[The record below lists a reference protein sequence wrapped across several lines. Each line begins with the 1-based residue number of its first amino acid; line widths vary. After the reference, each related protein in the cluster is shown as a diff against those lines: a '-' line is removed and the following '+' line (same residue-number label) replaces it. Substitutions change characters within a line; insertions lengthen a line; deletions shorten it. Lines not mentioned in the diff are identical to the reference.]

1 MAQNPAM
8 RLRAVFVAVAALAA
22 GVAVAAVR
30 ADPEP
35 PEDPGWVGVPHCTV
49 PKVKGL
55 PVAKAKSRLTNARC
69 GVGFVVRQRSTVKK
83 GAVIYPLPK
92 AGSILAPQTEVD
104 LYVSRGRR

>member
-1 MAQNPAM
+1 M
-8 RLRAVFVAVAALAA
+8 RRHHHRLLQLGALVLAA
-22 GVAVAAVR
+22 TATAAAS

-35 PEDPGWVGVPHCTV
+35 PEDPGWTGVPHCTV
-49 PKVKGL
+49 PRVKGL
-55 PVAKAKSRLTNARC
+55 PVAKAKTRLTSARC

-92 AGSILAPQTEVD
+92 AGSILAPQTAVD